1 MQCSGIIGIDWR
13 RNFNRTFAGNA
24 SIHRLIQRANG
35 TLGLVVLKAVQVAA
49 DFEPSVEVVER
60 LVVVAALLVV
70 DAKVE
75 VESVDR
81 RVK

>member
-1 MQCSGIIGIDWR
+1 MQCSGIVGIDWCG
-13 RNFNRTFAGNA
+13 NFDRSFAGNA
-24 SIHRLIQRANG
+24 SIHRFIQRANG
-35 TLGLVVLKAVQVAA
+35 SPGLVVLKAVQVAA

-60 LVVVAALLVV
+60 LVVVATLLVV

-75 VESVDR
+75 IESVDR